1 MDMTGYGYRKRNA
14 QKALGAD
21 TVQSSPASRSPE
33 LSGEALRL
41 LVKLEG
47 KIALL
52 ALAGEFPRVLNQIA
66 LAWPDPEAARRCF
79 DALML
84 DERGTREG
92 FPQSVISELASLR
105 HHYFMHVF
113 PENLDP
119 WQRSLMR

>member
-1 MDMTGYGYRKRNA
+1 MDMSGYGYRKRGTN
-14 QKALGAD
+14 GASGSD
-21 TVQSSPASRSPE
+21 ARQPTAAHSRDLNSEAVQ
-33 LSGEALRL
+33 L
-41 LVKLEG
+41 LLKLEG
-47 KIALL
+47 QVALTTL
-52 ALAGEFPRVLNQIA
+52 AAQFPRVLNQIA
-66 LAWPDPEAARRCF
+66 LTWPDPEATRRCF

-105 HHYFMHVF
+105 HHYFTHVY